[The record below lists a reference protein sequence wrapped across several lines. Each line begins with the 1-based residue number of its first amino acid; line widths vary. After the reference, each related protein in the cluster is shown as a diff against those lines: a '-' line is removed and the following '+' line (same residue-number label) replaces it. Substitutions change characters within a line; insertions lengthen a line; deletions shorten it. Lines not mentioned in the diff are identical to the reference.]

1 MSVNEFSPGAI
12 DLFKLIVEDAADW
25 SGNPGPNLEFTK
37 EEKGYLTKLKKAG
50 VLSTVVDDAE
60 PIVWVTF
67 HQPAADLAKELNI
80 RFDADWVVRS
90 AAQL

>member
-1 MSVNEFSPGAI
+1 MNANEFSPGVI
-12 DLFKLIVEDAADW
+12 DLFKLIVEDAAEW

-50 VLSTVVDDAE
+50 VLSTMVDDADAE

-67 HQPAADLAKELNI
+67 HKPAADLAKELNI
-80 RFDADWVVRS
+80 RFDAAWV
-90 AAQL
+90 A